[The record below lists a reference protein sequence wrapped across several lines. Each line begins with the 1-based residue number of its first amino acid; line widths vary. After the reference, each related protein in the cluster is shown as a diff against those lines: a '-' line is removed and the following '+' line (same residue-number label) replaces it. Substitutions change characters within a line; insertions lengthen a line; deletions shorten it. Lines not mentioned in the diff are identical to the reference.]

1 VKTNKDRHTLSAVQI
16 FGRDS
21 SFLCGHSQG
30 FSRKDS
36 RVETSNSNDS
46 GVARHAHV
54 LRSHAEVYS
63 LCA

>member
-1 VKTNKDRHTLSAVQI
+1 MDTYCQRRKPLAESLVSGIIRFVRI
-16 FGRDS
+16 FGRV
-21 SFLCGHSQG
+21 FQ
-30 FSRKDS
+30 KEE
-36 RVETSNSNDS
+36 VKDS

>member
-1 VKTNKDRHTLSAVQI
+1 MQNKIQRDAYYSSCNVVQGLDSGNIKFVRVSAVV
-16 FGRDS
+16 
-21 SFLCGHSQG
+21 
-30 FSRKDS
+30 RK
-36 RVETSNSNDS
+36 ETSNDS